1 MLGVDWPGIGETT
14 PTECLYNLK
23 VAYLIFKK
31 AAPILQ
37 KAHRLHYKDEPE
49 NAFYLGGKKHCFS
62 GNHTKSTIQLFV
74 QGIKQNSQSICLF
87 WGSFKIHSPTVCS
100 GNHSKSTVQL
110 FVQGITRNPQPNCLF
125 RESYKIRNTAL
136 FSGNHSKSTVE
147 LFVQGIIQNP
157 QPIVLKN
164 AQIIAETYAT
174 CSNNYELQ
182 TQKMTILS
190 VLCLQR
196 YCVCIAMTAR
206 LNSTACSTWVVLPS
220 RLSLWLHQQSYGS
233 LPRSNPSPWA
243 TARLSFVSLFMIGL
257 VACLFC
263 NDNSTP
269 LSPPA
274 PFLSLYQCHPEATTG
289 AWDSLSNLFL
299 NKIYCEFCGSEV
311 NIWFR

>member
-1 MLGVDWPGIGETT
+1 MEWPGIGKATAT
-14 PTECLYNLK
+14 DRLYSPK
-23 VAYLIFKK
+23 VAYLIFKN

-37 KAHRLHYKDEPE
+37 KAHCHHYKDEPE
-49 NAFYLGGKKHCFS
+49 NVLYLGGKTLFFWESYKIENPALYS
-62 GNHTKSTIQLFV
+62 GNL
-74 QGIKQNSQSICLF
+74 
-87 WGSFKIHSPTVCS
+87 
-100 GNHSKSTVQL
+100 SKSTVQ
-110 FVQGITRNPQPNCLF
+110 FLF
-125 RESYKIRNTAL
+125 RESYKIRNPTVY
-136 FSGNHSKSTVE
+136 SGNHSKSTFQ

-157 QPIVLKN
+157 QSNCLFRESQNQQSSSLSRESYKIHNPLFWKTHGLLLKRTLR
-164 AQIIAETYAT
+164 ALTTLTYRYYKNWR
-174 CSNNYELQ
+174 CL
-182 TQKMTILS
+182 LP

-196 YCVCIAMTAR
+196 YCACITMTAS

-233 LPRSNPSPWA
+233 LPRPNPSPWA

-274 PFLSLYQCHPEATTG
+274 PFLSLYQSHPEAITG

-311 NIWFR
+311 NIWFK